1 MADIIPNLI
10 SEVACLG
17 KGFPCGEDPITLV
30 SLSLACSGLALVM
43 VFYLVHKVSEF
54 SCDVYWCS
62 YVHWHQCEHTNCHL
76 TPQRVLTSTAQAKR
90 AWYR

>member
-43 VFYLVHKVSEF
+43 VFYLVHKVSF
-54 SCDVYWCS
+54 VVMCIDV
-62 YVHWHQCEHTNCHL
+62 HMFIGTNAN
-76 TPQRVLTSTAQAKR
+76 TPTAT
-90 AWYR
+90 